1 MSVLLTQTAKVLAN
15 AVIPNEYGI
24 DPAGKL
30 RIGSKICSSLLGK
43 ILADLANMRD
53 ESLATVNIIVRPDL
67 GFRVSRNICLR
78 LARQN
83 FAILEFRTVPGRCN
97 LAEPRDGTIFFIR
110 G

>member
-1 MSVLLTQTAKVLAN
+1 MMSPIPSPTVFSYIDCLPQTAKVLAN

-53 ESLATVNIIVRPDL
+53 ESLATVNTSVRDSSGGFSRVQGFCACGNCEHCTCSAIV
-67 GFRVSRNICLR
+67 
-78 LARQN
+78 
-83 FAILEFRTVPGRCN
+83 IL
-97 LAEPRDGTIFFIR
+97 PRF
-110 G
+110 